1 MIELEDI
8 IAHKLASD
16 IAALENVISCYV
28 IKDGE
33 IIGAEE
39 KQDLKEMAIIPAALI
54 SELCEDF
61 TTAKLRFSDCRA
73 VVVRH
78 EEAELVVF
86 FDKNTPEASI
96 LSDITDIISGVSI

>member
-1 MIELEDI
+1 MEDI

-16 IAALENVISCYV
+16 IAALDNVISCYV

-39 KQDLKEMAIIPAALI
+39 KKDLKEMAIIPTALI
-54 SELCEDF
+54 SELCEGY
-61 TTAKLRFSDCRA
+61 TTAKLKFSDCKA

-78 EEAELVVF
+78 EEADLVVF
-86 FDKNTPEASI
+86 FDKDAPEATM

>member
-1 MIELEDI
+1 MEDI

-16 IAALENVISCYV
+16 IAELENVISCYV

-39 KQDLKEMAIIPAALI
+39 KQDLKEMAVIPVALI
-54 SELCEDF
+54 SELCEEY
-61 TTAKLRFSDCRA
+61 TTAKLRFSDCKA

-86 FDKNTPEASI
+86 FDKNTPEAVM
-96 LSDITDIISGVSI
+96 LSDVADIISGVSI

>member
-1 MIELEDI
+1 MKLEDI

-16 IAALENVISCYV
+16 IAELENVISCYV

-39 KQDLKEMAIIPAALI
+39 KQDLKEMAVIPVALI
-54 SELCEDF
+54 SELCEEY
-61 TTAKLRFSDCRA
+61 TTAKLRFSDCKA

-86 FDKNTPEASI
+86 FDKNTPEAVM
-96 LSDITDIISGVSI
+96 LSDVADIISGVSI

>member
-1 MIELEDI
+1 MEDI

-39 KQDLKEMAIIPAALI
+39 KRDLKEMAVIPVALI
-54 SELCEDF
+54 SELCEEY
-61 TTAKLRFSDCRA
+61 TTAKLRFSDFKA

-78 EEAELVVF
+78 EGAELVVF
-86 FDKNTPEASI
+86 FDRGMPEATM
-96 LSDITDIISGVSI
+96 LSDIADVISGVSV